1 MQMALDQQPPRVRLA
16 WGNWFWLAV
25 CGTLAVLI
33 VVWIR
38 IPWQWSPVDDAGQV
52 TTMNAMVSSD
62 GYLGAIL
69 DRVSQLARGD
79 LTFGVFRPLAWV
91 YPPMLY
97 VLPLLPAHLVR
108 LVMVFI
114 IVLGPLVYF
123 RRRGSSPV
131 LLLAILFLLL
141 IAAGSTYQGL
151 ILLSVQEVGGLLF
164 ISLGLMLPNRLARLI
179 AWVLAALFKGPFLWI
194 LFGYAISLW
203 REGRRR
209 LAITSG
215 GIGVLVF
222 AVNVW
227 WSRSGTYTGHYRI
240 NVFDPEMWNSA
251 SKILE
256 PFNGAILLA
265 VVWWL
270 VVSQTSLRRNSDF
283 PIFAFAA
290 IGYYVQL
297 IPWGFTAYYMGPI
310 SFLFGILL
318 ASTLVDVTKKHLA
331 KYFLLL
337 SLPALLSIWVV
348 KGNLEWSLRTNE
360 IIHQAT
366 DCISTV
372 PRSTTELVGG
382 WLYLTSSEEGPIR
395 LEQNIQLAYPDWSGR
410 VTLSSSNSDPV
421 AQTPPAYKLLING
434 ASLDASL
441 IVTPICTKSL
451 VTLVKVSS

>member
-1 MQMALDQQPPRVRLA
+1 MQMTIDQQSPRTRLA
-16 WGNWFWLAV
+16 WGHWFWVIV
-25 CGTLAVLI
+25 CAILVIL
-33 VVWIR
+33 VFVWTR

-52 TTMNAMVSSD
+52 TTMNAMVNSE
-62 GYLGAIL
+62 GYLAAIL
-69 DRVSQLARGD
+69 ERVDQLAQGD

-91 YPPMLY
+91 YPPLLY
-97 VLPLLPAHLVR
+97 VMPLLPAHLVR
-108 LVMVFI
+108 LFMVFI
-114 IVLGPLVYF
+114 IILGPLVYF

-131 LLLAILFLLL
+131 LLLAVFFILL

-164 ISLGLMLPNRLARLI
+164 ISLGLMLPNRLMRLF

-215 GIGVLVF
+215 SIGVLVF
-222 AVNVW
+222 VVNVW
-227 WSRSGTYTGHYRI
+227 WSRSGTYTEHYRV

-270 VVSQTSLRRNSDF
+270 VVSQTALKRRSDF

-337 SLPALLSIWVV
+337 SLPALVALWIV
-348 KGNLEWSLRTNE
+348 KGNLEWALRTNE

-366 DCISTV
+366 DCISNL
-372 PRSTTELVGG
+372 PGSTTELVGG

-395 LEQNIQLAYPDWSGR
+395 LKQNIQLAHPTWNGE
-410 VTLSSSNSDPV
+410 VTLPGTDSV
-421 AQTPPAYKLLING
+421 AQTSPVYKLLING
-434 ASLDASL
+434 ATIDSS
-441 IVTPICTKSL
+441 VNVVPVCTKSL
-451 VTLVKVSS
+451 VTLVRLSS